1 MKYDLT
7 INSPKCHWPK
17 KEGSQP
23 KWPNPRYKRDLLILC
38 TRRAR
43 IWVKSST
50 APSRADPVVV
60 FPLCRWCPAQETSQP
75 HPHQS
80 HWYRFHPFYVSIS
93 PVLRHKCQRR
103 FSWAS
108 RKSARHAGSFDCLMT
123 SLIPITMGNGRGH
136 GLTTVSFYNGDPH
149 TNGIIAVHG
158 LTEGRIYQCHLWV
171 IWIQPDEHEHYSTLF
186 KSCIKISRFEFDRR
200 HLKSEQYASSDVQ
213 LSHTST
219 PMPIIHSFMWL
230 FDSPMQFLKHIKR
243 SVLNLLLNFNQPVLT
258 WL

>member
-7 INSPKCHWPK
+7 INPPKCHWPK

-23 KWPNPRYKRDLLILC
+23 KWPNPKYKRDLLRLC

-136 GLTTVSFYNGDPH
+136 GLTTVSFYNGDPIPMALLQCMGLLKAVYINVICGWYEFNLMN
-149 TNGIIAVHG
+149 TNIIQHFSSHA
-158 LTEGRIYQCHLWV
+158 
-171 IWIQPDEHEHYSTLF
+171 
-186 KSCIKISRFEFDRR
+186 
-200 HLKSEQYASSDVQ
+200 LKSVGS
-213 LSHTST
+213 
-219 PMPIIHSFMWL
+219 
-230 FDSPMQFLKHIKR
+230 
-243 SVLNLLLNFNQPVLT
+243 NLT
-258 WL
+258 GDT